1 MKKKIKY
8 LLFLCLLFMGV
19 AKANAAKI
27 DYWRSDSIK
36 IMKLFRKA
44 HREVRDSNYM
54 LFFGRQ
60 FIGLPYVA
68 KTLDQHK
75 EEQLVVNLRQFDCTT
90 LVETVLALSECMK
103 RKTPDFTHFC
113 KELALIRYRDGIVS
127 YPTRQ
132 HYFTYWVNQNVRKR
146 LVTDLQGPVPP
157 FTAKQLVSV
166 NYMTTHPSAYPM
178 LKAHPNWVGEIRRW
192 RTVFLDTP
200 IVIFPRPHWTIA
212 HC

>member
-36 IMKLFRKA
+36 VMKLFRKA

-132 HYFTYWVNQNVRKR
+132 QSSW
-146 LVTDLQGPVPP
+146 
-157 FTAKQLVSV
+157 
-166 NYMTTHPSAYPM
+166 SA
-178 LKAHPNWVGEIRRW
+178 
-192 RTVFLDTP
+192 
-200 IVIFPRPHWTIA
+200 
-212 HC
+212 